1 MVFQFQ
7 NGHLEILEEF
17 KSYKNQVFKVKTSG
31 NNYYTL
37 KVYQNDSKNLNS
49 LTEAFNLKK
58 LELKGIN
65 IPKLFFKSSPDD
77 PADYLLLEYI
87 PGRTISHLLEE
98 LDQDRDDKINEFKQC
113 LENLGNW
120 MASLHEIKENNGSFL
135 KGDCNLR
142 NFIWNGKKICGLDF
156 EESTIGDPCQDLGE
170 ICFFLLTN
178 SPPLTHLRM
187 EMVDW
192 FLKSYEESSEVK
204 VRNIS
209 DFIAKSAKEAY
220 RRRQNFNRV

>member
-17 KSYKNQVFKVKTSG
+17 KSYKNQVHKVKTSA
-31 NNYYTL
+31 NNYYVL
-37 KVYQNDSKNLNS
+37 KIYENNFKNLNS
-49 LTEAFNLKK
+49 LTEAVNLKK
-58 LELKGIN
+58 LDFKGITV
-65 IPKLFFKSSPDD
+65 PEVFYKSSPDD
-77 PADYLLLEYI
+77 PADYLLLEHV
-87 PGRTISHLLEE
+87 PGITLSHLLEE
-98 LDQDRDDKINEFKQC
+98 LDWDKDDEINDFKQC
-113 LENLGNW
+113 LASLGEW

-178 SPPLTHLRM
+178 SPPLTPLRM

-192 FLKSYEESSEVK
+192 FLKSYKEFSGTK

-209 DFIAKSAKEAY
+209 DFTAKSARKAY
-220 RRRQNFNRV
+220 GRRLKFKRI